1 VEKNEGLT
9 KLLLTCEKRL
19 RYNGEKNGRCAYISS
34 CATCVMFV
42 FFSNL
47 FAAPFGVVPL
57 AISLSASVLVNG
69 RQRGE

>member
-1 VEKNEGLT
+1 MARRTVGV
-9 KLLLTCEKRL
+9 RIFL
-19 RYNGEKNGRCAYISS
+19 RVQPALCLS
-34 CATCVMFV
+34 